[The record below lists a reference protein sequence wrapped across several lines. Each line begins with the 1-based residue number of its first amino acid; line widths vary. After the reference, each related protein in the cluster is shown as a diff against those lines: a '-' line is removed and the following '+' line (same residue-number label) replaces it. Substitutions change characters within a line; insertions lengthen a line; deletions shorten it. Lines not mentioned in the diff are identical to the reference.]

1 MLWILKRL
9 VWIFTRPERQ
19 REVEACTIYYTILCK
34 KVKWYFK
41 QSHSLGKF
49 RHAPRTNGASEW
61 FWHLL
66 MFISLYVCKSENLTV
81 SYLYQILELNRQVF
95 LSKRVSPTQ
104 QLQQR
109 KGKKVWLCGLLSVF
123 VFCLCQS
130 FHSASQHQW
139 LRWLSLQVCGG
150 VAGVHQ
156 DEPVQWKLQHSRDRQ
171 HGTGAADEK
180 RVSNA
185 KFPSFQTFSTL
196 YKGSVAVNNQM
207 RSRIQSK
214 VHFCRI
220 DFCFAWC
227 VISWCSR

>member
-1 MLWILKRL
+1 MVPLNGFG
-9 VWIFTRPERQ
+9 IFWCLSHCMCARGKIWQFHFFIRFLNWTDRFSSRSVSLPPN
-19 REVEACTIYYTILCK
+19 IYNKAKAK
-34 KVKWYFK
+34 KV
-41 QSHSLGKF
+41 S
-49 RHAPRTNGASEW
+49 
-61 FWHLL
+61 
-66 MFISLYVCKSENLTV
+66 
-81 SYLYQILELNRQVF
+81 
-95 LSKRVSPTQ
+95 
-104 QLQQR
+104 
-109 KGKKVWLCGLLSVF
+109 LCGLLNVF

-139 LRWLSLQVCGG
+139 LRWFSIQVCGG
-150 VAGVHQ
+150 VARVHQ

-185 KFPSFQTFSTL
+185 KLPSFQTFSTL
-196 YKGSVAVNNQM
+196 YKGSVAVNNEM

-227 VISWCSR
+227 VISWCLTWSVGN